1 MLHIIQNDPDVPP
14 GNLAENL
21 AAQEI
26 AFQLHHL
33 YRGEALP
40 DPDDMTAL
48 IVLGGAMGANDD
60 DRYTF
65 LSPLKQLIRRSLELG
80 IPYLGI
86 CLGGQL
92 LAAASGTPV
101 VSCRWEE
108 LGTLRVSLT
117 QKGETDPLFTGISSP
132 FSTFQW
138 HHDSFDLPAEAA
150 LLASSPACPHQAFRV
165 GSNAWGLQFHPEV
178 TEQIIRTWAAW
189 DPATACRT
197 DALVT
202 DFQAVQSAYQNTAK
216 RMLQNFLQTNPL
228 PTSSSQGRGT
238 TEKT

>member
-21 AAQEI
+21 ETLEI
-26 AFQLHHL
+26 AFRLHHL

-40 DPDDMTAL
+40 SPAEMTAL

-117 QKGETDPLFTGISSP
+117 QKGETDPLFAGISSP

-178 TEQIIRTWAAW
+178 TEQIIRAWAAW

-197 DALVT
+197 DALVA
-202 DFQAVQSAYQNTAK
+202 DFQAVQSTYQNTA
-216 RMLQNFLQTNPL
+216 RRLLQNFLQTAGLLRCPA
-228 PTSSSQGRGT
+228 
-238 TEKT
+238 

>member
-1 MLHIIQNDPDVPP
+1 MLHIIQNHPEVPP
-14 GNLAENL
+14 GNIAENL
-21 AAQEI
+21 ADQGI
-26 AFQLHHL
+26 SFQLHHL
-33 YRGEALP
+33 YRGKALP
-40 DPDDMTAL
+40 TADDMTAL

-60 DRYTF
+60 DRFPF
-65 LSPLKQLIRRSLELG
+65 LSPLKQLIRSCLSHG

-92 LAAASGTPV
+92 LAAAMGTPV

-108 LGTLRVSLT
+108 LGTLQITLT
-117 QKGETDPLFTGISSP
+117 HKGEKDPLFHGIPSP

-150 LLASSPACPHQAFRV
+150 LLAESPACPHQAFRL

-197 DALVT
+197 DELVSA
-202 DFQAVQSAYQNTAK
+202 FQAQQSTYQNTAK
-216 RMLQNFLQTNPL
+216 QMLQNFLQTKP
-228 PTSSSQGRGT
+228 PPPPP
-238 TEKT
+238 

>member
-1 MLHIIQNDPDVPP
+1 MLHIIQNDPEVPP
-14 GNLAENL
+14 GNLTENL
-21 AAQEI
+21 ADLGVP
-26 AFQLHHL
+26 FHLHHL

-40 DPDDMTAL
+40 NPADMTAL

-60 DRYTF
+60 DRFPF
-65 LSPLKQLIRRSLELG
+65 LTPLKQLIRRSLELG

-108 LGTLRVSLT
+108 LGTLQVSLT
-117 QKGETDPLFTGISSP
+117 HKGETDPLFTGINSP

-138 HHDSFDLPAEAA
+138 HHDSFDLPDGAT
-150 LLASSPACPHQAFRV
+150 LLAGSPACPHQAFRI

-197 DALVT
+197 ELLVA
-202 DFQAVQSAYQNTAK
+202 DFQAVHSAYQQTSK
-216 RMLQNFLQTNPL
+216 RMLQNFLQTKQ
-228 PTSSSQGRGT
+228 S
-238 TEKT
+238 

>member
-1 MLHIIQNDPDVPP
+1 MLHIIQNDPEVPP

-21 AAQEI
+21 VNLGVP
-26 AFQLHHL
+26 FQLHQI
-33 YRGEALP
+33 YRGEPLP
-40 DPDDMTAL
+40 NPAAMTAL
-48 IVLGGAMGANDD
+48 IVLGGAMGAHDD
-60 DRYTF
+60 DRFSF
-65 LSPLKQLIRRSLELG
+65 LLPLKQLIRSCLEQQ

-92 LAAASGTPV
+92 LAAASGSPV

-108 LGTLRVSLT
+108 LGTLQVSLT
-117 QKGETDPLFTGISSP
+117 HKGETDPLFTGINSP

-138 HHDSFDLPAEAA
+138 HHDSFDLPDGAT
-150 LLASSPACPHQAFRV
+150 LLASSPACPHQAFRI

-197 DALVT
+197 ELLVA
-202 DFQAVQSAYQNTAK
+202 DFQTAQSAYQHTAK
-216 RMLQNFLQTNPL
+216 RMLQNFLQTKQ
-228 PTSSSQGRGT
+228 S
-238 TEKT
+238 

>member
-1 MLHIIQNDPDVPP
+1 MLHIIQNDPEVPP

-21 AAQEI
+21 TDLGI
-26 AFQLHHL
+26 AFQLHQI
-33 YRGEALP
+33 YRDEVLP
-40 DPDDMTAL
+40 TPDTMTAL

-60 DRYTF
+60 DRFPF
-65 LSPLKQLIRRSLELG
+65 LTPLKQLIRRSLELG

-92 LAAASGTPV
+92 LAAASGSPV

-108 LGTLRVSLT
+108 LGTLQVSLT
-117 QKGETDPLFTGISSP
+117 HKGETDPLFTGINSP

-138 HHDSFDLPAEAA
+138 HHDSFDLPDGAV
-150 LLASSPACPHQAFRV
+150 LLASSPACPHQAFRL

-189 DPATACRT
+189 DPATAAKADELIAEFLSHR
-197 DALVT
+197 LN
-202 DFQAVQSAYQNTAK
+202 YQQTAH
-216 RMLQNFLQTNPL
+216 RILINFLKTN
-228 PTSSSQGRGT
+228 SR
-238 TEKT
+238 

>member
-1 MLHIIQNDPDVPP
+1 MLHIIQNDPEVPP
-14 GNLAENL
+14 GNIAENL
-21 AAQEI
+21 ADQGI
-26 AFQLHHL
+26 AFRLHQI
-33 YRGEALP
+33 YRGETLP
-40 DPDDMTAL
+40 SHDDMTAL

-60 DRYTF
+60 DRFPF
-65 LSPLKQLIRRSLELG
+65 LSPLKQLIQACLTQQ

-92 LAAASGTPV
+92 LAAAAGSPV

-108 LGTLRVSLT
+108 LGTLSVSLT
-117 QKGETDPLFTGISSP
+117 QKGETDQLFAGISSP

-138 HHDSFDLPAEAA
+138 HHDSFDLPAEAT
-150 LLASSPACPHQAFRV
+150 LLASSPACPHQAFRL

-197 DALVT
+197 EQLVT
-202 DFQAVQSAYQNTAK
+202 DFQAVHSAYQQTAK
-216 RMLQNFLQTNPL
+216 RMLQNFLQATQ
-228 PTSSSQGRGT
+228 S
-238 TEKT
+238 